1 MAEYG
6 FQKIEKEWQKSW
18 KESDLYKVPSTSDKP
33 KYYILD
39 MFPYP
44 SGSGL
49 HVGHPLGYIASDII
63 ARYKRL
69 KGFNVLHPMGFDSFG
84 LPAEQH
90 AIKTGQHPAISTEK
104 NITRYIEQLS
114 SLGFSYDWSR
124 EVRTSDPSFYKW
136 TQWIFLKLYEKGL
149 AYEDD
154 TMINWCPNDK
164 AVLANEEVKNGRCD
178 RCNTLVVRRK
188 LRQWILRITEY
199 ADRLIEDLDG
209 LDWPESIKLSQ
220 TNWIGKSH
228 GAELDFPIK
237 GHDST
242 VSVYTTRPDTIY
254 GATYMVIAPEHKLVD
269 KITTEAQKQS
279 VADYVEAASK
289 KSDLERTE
297 LDKSK
302 TGVFTGAYTNN
313 PISGEEVPI
322 WISDYVLISY
332 GTGAIMAVPGG
343 DQRDF
348 EFAKKFDLPIAQ
360 VVSPDGKE
368 IEDQQEAYDGKGIML
383 NSGKYDGMDSEEC
396 KKLIIDKLEKEG
408 KGKGT
413 VNYKLRD
420 WIFTRQRYWGEPI
433 PIIHCDKCGTVP
445 VPEDQLPVIL
455 PEVESYLPTKDGQS
469 PLAHATDWVNTTCP
483 KCGEAAKRETNTM
496 PQWGGSCWYYL
507 RYPDP
512 SNDEKFVDS
521 EIEKYWMNVDFYI
534 GGAEHAVLHLL
545 YSRFWHKVLFDLG
558 HVSTNEPFQKLVN
571 QGMITGNSAIV
582 NFVFVEFGSKMSLE
596 GFLEERRN
604 SKAVAVD
611 VKRPVC
617 LYISDDLLA
626 NDLELVEKWVT
637 QKYGKTDDYTLQR
650 GKIYASV
657 SLVNGSNHLNIEA
670 FKRDNTHFEN
680 TDFIRNNNGDFLV
693 GREIE
698 KMSKSKYNV
707 VNPDD
712 LILQYGADTLRMY
725 EMFLGP
731 IEQSKPWNTN
741 GIEGVFKFLRKFW
754 NLFHDVD
761 TFNVSNEAPTKE
773 ELKTLHALIKKVEYD
788 CENLSLNT
796 SVSAFMIAVK
806 ELGSLKCN
814 KRAILEPMTILLSP
828 FAPHLA
834 EEVWNKLGNDSS
846 VVNVSFPAWD
856 EKHLTED
863 NFEYPISVNGKMRV
877 KLNFGLDM
885 SKEDIEREVLANESV
900 QKWTEGK
907 PPKKVIVVHKRIVNV
922 VV

>member
-1 MAEYG
+1 MAEYNFRG
-6 FQKIEKEWQKSW
+6 IEQKWQQDWKEKE
-18 KESDLYKVPSTSDKP
+18 LYKVPNTSDKP

-44 SGSGL
+44 SGAGL
-49 HVGHPLGYIASDII
+49 HVGHPLGYIASDIV

-104 NITRYIEQLS
+104 NISRYIEQLS

-124 EVRTSDPSFYKW
+124 EVRTSEPDFYKW

-149 AYEDD
+149 AYEE
-154 TMINWCPNDK
+154 MSSVNWCPNDK

-178 RCNTLVVRRK
+178 RCNTVVTRKK
-188 LRQWILRITEY
+188 LRQWVLRITEY
-199 ADRLIEDLDG
+199 ADRLLEDLNG

-228 GAELDFPIK
+228 GAEIDFLIPGADHRGGREHGGVVRK
-237 GHDST
+237 KLR
-242 VSVYTTRPDTIY
+242 VYTTRPDTIY
-254 GATYMVIAPEHKLVD
+254 GATYMVIAPEHPLVD
-269 KITTEAQKQS
+269 EITTEEQKAA
-279 VADYVEAASK
+279 VTEYVDAASK

-302 TGVFTGAYTNN
+302 TGVFTGAYAIN

-348 EFAKKFDLPIAQ
+348 EFARKFDLPIVQ

-368 IEDQQEAYDGKGIML
+368 ITDQKEAYAGKGIML
-383 NSGKYDGMDSEEC
+383 NSGEFDGMDSEEC
-396 KKLIIDKLEKEG
+396 KKQIIARLEAD
-408 KGKGT
+408 GT
-413 VNYKLRD
+413 GVGAINYKLRD

-433 PIIHCDKCGTVP
+433 PIIHCDSCGAVP
-445 VPEDQLPVIL
+445 VPEDQLPVTL
-455 PEVESYLPTKDGQS
+455 PEVDSYLPTEDGQS

-483 KCGEAAKRETNTM
+483 KCGEPAKRETNTM

-507 RYPDP
+507 RYLDPKNPDQM
-512 SNDEKFVDS
+512 VDP
-521 EIEKYWMNVDFYI
+521 EVEKYWMNVDFYI

-545 YSRFWHKVLFDLG
+545 YARFWHKVLFDLG
-558 HVSTNEPFQKLVN
+558 HVSTKEPFQKLVN
-571 QGMITGNSAIV
+571 QGMIQGRS
-582 NFVFVEFGSKMSLE
+582 NFVY
-596 GFLEERRN
+596 R
-604 SKAVAVD
+604 VAGE
-611 VKRPVC
+611 
-617 LYISDDLLA
+617 
-626 NDLELVEKWVT
+626 N
-637 QKYGKTDDYTLQR
+637 KY
-650 GKIYASV
+650 V
-657 SLVNGSNHLNIEA
+657 SLGLKDQYEVQALHADVSVVHNDVLNIEE
-670 FKRDNTHFEN
+670 FKKTRPDAADAEFVLEN
-680 TDFIRNNNGDFLV
+680 GKYICGW
-693 GREIE
+693 EIE

-712 LILQYGADTLRMY
+712 LIEQYGADTLRMY

-731 IEQSKPWNTN
+731 VEASKPWNTN
-741 GIEGVFKFLRKFW
+741 GIDGVFKFLRKFW
-754 NLFHDVD
+754 KLFHEGDS
-761 TFNVSNEAPTKE
+761 FLVSDEEPTKG
-773 ELKTLHALIKKVEYD
+773 ELKILHGLIKKVAED
-788 CENLSLNT
+788 CESLSLNT
-796 SVSAFMIAVK
+796 SVSAFMIATN

-814 KRAILEPMTILLSP
+814 KKAILEPMTILLSP

-834 EEVWNKLGNDSS
+834 EELWHQLGNKGS
-846 VVNVSFPAWD
+846 VVDASYPAF
-856 EKHLTED
+856 EGQHLVED
-863 NFEYPISVNGKMRV
+863 SFEYPVSINGKMRV
-877 KLNFGLDM
+877 KLSFSNDA
-885 SKEDIEREVLANESV
+885 SKEDIEAAVLANETV
-900 QKWTEGK
+900 QKWMEGK
-907 PPKKVIVVHKRIVNV
+907 PPKKVIVVPKRIVNV

>member
-1 MAEYG
+1 MAEYN
-6 FQKIEKEWQKSW
+6 FQGIEKKWQRDW
-18 KESDLYKVPSTSDKP
+18 KEKELYKIPSKSDKP

-44 SGSGL
+44 SGTGL
-49 HVGHPLGYIASDII
+49 HVGHPLGYIASDIVT
-63 ARYKRL
+63 RYKRL

-104 NITRYIEQLS
+104 NIARYIEQLS

-178 RCNTLVVRRK
+178 RCNSPVVRRK
-188 LRQWILRITEY
+188 LRQWVLRITEY
-199 ADRLIEDLDG
+199 ADRLLEDLDG

-220 TNWIGKSH
+220 TNWIGKSQ
-228 GAELDFPIK
+228 GAELDFAIK
-237 GHDST
+237 GHKGC

-269 KITTEAQKQS
+269 EITTNQQKQA
-279 VADYVEAASK
+279 VTNYVKAASK

-297 LDKSK
+297 MDKSK
-302 TGVFTGAYTNN
+302 TGEFTGAYAIN
-313 PISGEEVPI
+313 PASGEEIPI

-332 GTGAIMAVPGG
+332 GTGAIMAVPGA

-348 EFAKKFDLPIAQ
+348 EFAKKFDLPILQ

-368 IEDQQEAYDGKGIML
+368 IEDQKEAYGGKGIML
-383 NSGKYDGMDSEEC
+383 NSGDYNGMDSEEC
-396 KKLIIDKLEKEG
+396 KKLVIEALEKEG
-408 KGKGT
+408 KGKGA

-433 PIIHCDKCGTVP
+433 PIIHCEKCGTVP
-445 VPEDQLPVIL
+445 VPENQLPVTL
-455 PEVESYLPTKDGQS
+455 PEVKSYLPTEDGQS
-469 PLAHATDWVNTTCP
+469 PLAHATDWVNTACP
-483 KCGEAAKRETNTM
+483 KCGESAKRETNTM

-507 RYPDP
+507 RYLDP
-512 SNDEKFVDS
+512 SNEEKFVDPD
-521 EIEKYWMNVDFYI
+521 IEKYWMNVDFYI

-545 YSRFWHKVLFDLG
+545 YARFWHKVLFDLG
-558 HVSTNEPFQKLVN
+558 HVSTTEPFHKLVN
-571 QGMITGNSAIV
+571 QGMIQGRS
-582 NFVFVEFGSKMSLE
+582 NFVYRVVGE
-596 GFLEERRN
+596 N
-604 SKAVAVD
+604 
-611 VKRPVC
+611 
-617 LYISDDLLA
+617 
-626 NDLELVEKWVT
+626 
-637 QKYGKTDDYTLQR
+637 KY
-650 GKIYASV
+650 V
-657 SLVNGSNHLNIEA
+657 SLGLKDKYEVQVLHADVSTVYNDVLNIKEFVKTRPDASEA
-670 FKRDNTHFEN
+670 EFVLEDGKYICGWE
-680 TDFIRNNNGDFLV
+680 V
-693 GREIE
+693 E

-712 LILQYGADTLRMY
+712 LVQQYGADTLRMY

-731 IEQSKPWNTN
+731 VEQSKPWNTK

-754 NLFHDVD
+754 NLFHEGDQL
-761 TFNVSNEAPTKE
+761 NISEEEPSKE
-773 ELKTLHALIKKVEYD
+773 ELKILHGLTKKIEDD
-788 CENLSLNT
+788 CEHLSLNT
-796 SVSAFMIAVK
+796 SVSAFMIAVN
-806 ELGSLKCN
+806 ELGSMNCN
-814 KRAILEPMTILLSP
+814 KQAILEPMAIVLSP

-834 EEVWNKLGNDSS
+834 EEIWNKLGHETS
-846 VVNVSFPAWD
+846 VVNTPFPKWD
-856 EKHLTED
+856 EKYLTED
-863 NFEYPISVNGKMRV
+863 SFEYPVSINGKMRV
-877 KLNFGLDM
+877 KKNLSADL
-885 SKEDIEREVLANESV
+885 SKKEIEQAVLADEIV
-900 QKWTEGK
+900 LKWTEGK
-907 PPKKVIVVHKRIVNV
+907 SPKKVIVVPKRIVNV